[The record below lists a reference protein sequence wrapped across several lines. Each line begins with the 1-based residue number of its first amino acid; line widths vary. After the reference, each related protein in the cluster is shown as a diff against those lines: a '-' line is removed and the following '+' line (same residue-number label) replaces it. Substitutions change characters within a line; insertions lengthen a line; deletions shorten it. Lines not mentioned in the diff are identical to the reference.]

1 MAASASKADAV
12 TSDTE
17 PIESLPFVKLR
28 LPLLQTGLADV
39 FDRKRKQDRT
49 TQLVVEWKALIE
61 TLPQVRAQTVSCCEA
76 SEGKSGAV
84 TLKIFDRPKWDQI
97 QTAIESFTADLE
109 SIEAAIRELNA
120 FAATEYLFA
129 LHDTRL
135 SLGGVEPHSRAVL
148 TGEASAALLRGQKR
162 GHVVEE
168 ALEKDEIYQNLK
180 KTIEAQ
186 LATSKKNLA
195 IVNEK
200 IAGIEK
206 ILSGVG
212 C

>member
-17 PIESLPFVKLR
+17 PIEGLPFVKLR
-28 LPLLQTGLADV
+28 LPFFCDGLIDV
-39 FDRKRKQDRT
+39 IDQKRKQDRT
-49 TQLVVEWKALIE
+49 TQLIVKWKTLRE

-76 SEGKSGAV
+76 IEGKSGAV
-84 TLKIFDRPKWDQI
+84 TLKVFDRAKWDQI
-97 QTAIESFTADLE
+97 QKAIESFTADLE
-109 SIEAAIRELNA
+109 SAESAIRELNS

-129 LHDTRL
+129 LYDARTA
-135 SLGGVEPHSRAVL
+135 LGGVEPHSRAVL
-148 TGEASAALLRGQKR
+148 TSEASAALLRGQKR
-162 GHVVEE
+162 GHAVEE
-168 ALEKDEIYQNLK
+168 ALEKDEIYQNRK

-186 LATSKKNLA
+186 LATSKKSLA